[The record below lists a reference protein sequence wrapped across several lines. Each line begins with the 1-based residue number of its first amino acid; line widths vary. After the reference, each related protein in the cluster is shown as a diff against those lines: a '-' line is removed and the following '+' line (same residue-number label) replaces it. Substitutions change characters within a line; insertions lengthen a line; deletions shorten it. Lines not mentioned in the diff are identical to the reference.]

1 MTQKRFFLLL
11 SLLVAV
17 LALLWFQPNGE
28 TVEDHEI
35 AEIFEREEEKR
46 PVFEEEAIEIR
57 GDDEIVS
64 EEDIFEEEEEKP
76 VFEEELFVM
85 IDDDPKII
93 EEVPTSKVEVRNDGE
108 VQEGIASWYGSKFH
122 GRRTASGEIYDMYD
136 MTAAHKEL
144 EFGTM
149 VRVTHSRSG
158 RYVDVRI
165 NDRGPF
171 IKGRVIDLSM
181 QAAQEIGLKGE
192 GIAEVKI
199 EVIES
204 P

>member
-1 MTQKRFFLLL
+1 M
-11 SLLVAV
+11 
-17 LALLWFQPNGE
+17 LLWFQPNGE

-35 AEIFEREEEKR
+35 AEISEREEEKR
-46 PVFEEEAIEIR
+46 PVLEEEAVEIR
-57 GDDEIVS
+57 GDNEIVS
-64 EEDIFEEEEEKP
+64 EKDTFEEEEEKP
-76 VFEEELFVM
+76 VFEEELFAM

-93 EEVPTSKVEVRNDGE
+93 EGITISKEEIVEIRGDDEVISEEVE
-108 VQEGIASWYGSKFH
+108 EGIASWYGGKFH
-122 GRRTASGEIYDMYD
+122 GRTTANGERYDMYD

-144 EFGTM
+144 EFGTV

-171 IKGRVIDLSM
+171 IEGRIIDLSM

-192 GIAEVKI
+192 GIAEVKV